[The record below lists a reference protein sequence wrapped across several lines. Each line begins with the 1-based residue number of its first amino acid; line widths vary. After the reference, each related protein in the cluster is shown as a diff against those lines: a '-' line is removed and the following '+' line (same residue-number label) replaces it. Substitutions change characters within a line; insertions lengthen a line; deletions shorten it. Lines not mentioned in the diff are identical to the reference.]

1 MFQLV
6 YASSALRPFSEPE
19 LRTLLRKA
27 RQNNVKLGVT
37 GMLLYK
43 GGNFLQALEGE
54 QEVVTTL
61 LTSIESDPR
70 HRGVLVLL
78 RRTSEQ
84 RDFPD
89 WSMGFRNLANQDAG
103 NMPGYSDFMNTSLT
117 GAELS
122 QDPNRCMKL
131 LLLFKKNM

>member
-6 YASSALRPFSEPE
+6 YASSALRPFTELE
-19 LRTLLRKA
+19 LRALLRKA
-27 RQNNVKLGVT
+27 RQNNTKLDVT

-43 GGNFLQALEGE
+43 GGNFLQVLEGE
-54 QEVVTTL
+54 QEVVTSL

-70 HRGVLVLL
+70 HKGVLVLL

-84 RDFPD
+84 RDFPE
-89 WSMGFRNLANQDAG
+89 WSMGFRDLANQDAA
-103 NMPGYSDFMNTSLT
+103 NMPGYSDFMNIPLT
-117 GAELS
+117 GAEFS
-122 QDPNRCMKL
+122 RDPNRCMKL